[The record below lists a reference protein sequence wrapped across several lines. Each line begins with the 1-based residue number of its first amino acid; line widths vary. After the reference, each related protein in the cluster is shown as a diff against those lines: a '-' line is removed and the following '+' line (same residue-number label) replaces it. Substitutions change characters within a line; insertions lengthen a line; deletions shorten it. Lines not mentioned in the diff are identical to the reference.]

1 MKIIYIFFMTA
12 NDKKNNEIQ
21 ELMQNGFIPK
31 HVAIIMDGNGR
42 WAKSQNRPRVFGHN
56 AGVNSVR
63 KLIESSINIGIE
75 HITLYTFSTE
85 NWNRPVSEVNALM
98 KLLLLTLKKEIKN
111 LIKQNVRVN
120 IIGRLVDLP
129 DDVNSAMKKAITDT
143 KNNTGMNLNIALS
156 YSSRVEIIDAI
167 QSIATKVK
175 NNEIEPQDIDEKLFS
190 DFLYTKSIPD
200 PDLLIRT
207 SGEYRISN
215 FLLWQIAYSELYITE
230 TLWPDFDENEFYK
243 ALIAYSKRERRFG
256 KVTEQL

>member
-1 MKIIYIFFMTA
+1 MVA
-12 NDKKNNEIQ
+12 NKRLKKDIQ
-21 ELMQNGFIPK
+21 DLAEKGILPK

-42 WAKSQNRPRVFGHN
+42 WAKNKKRPRVFGHN

-63 KLIESSINIGIE
+63 KLIESAILLNID

-98 KLLLLTLKKEIKN
+98 KLLLLTLKKEIDN
-111 LIKQNVRVN
+111 LIKQNVKVN
-120 IIGRLVDLP
+120 VIGRLIDLP
-129 DDVNSAMKKAITDT
+129 DDVNSAMKKAINDT
-143 KNNTGMNLNIALS
+143 KANTGMTLNIALS

-167 QSIATKVK
+167 REIAEKVK
-175 NNEIEPQDIDEKLFS
+175 NNEISPNDINESLFS
-190 DFLYTKSIPD
+190 EYLYTKDIPD

-230 TLWPDFDENEFYK
+230 TLWPDFDEDEFYK
-243 ALIAYSKRERRFG
+243 ALLAYSKRERRFG